1 MKALSAAE
9 LDERS
14 QAPARSHQS
23 RLITLSFMTAGWG
36 FWYAMYRAYYGF
48 GGTAGMFG
56 VPKSESQWRAIN
68 LAGAA
73 ILLLVAALPVAI
85 LPLWKRSR
93 VRPILLGLCW
103 LLAVGFTMHAL
114 VDDIQR
120 ILSLA
125 GLLHLDYPL
134 FMTVNSRVA
143 DLQDLIFN
151 ETWFLAEG
159 VLWGILG
166 WIDLH
171 PSPARRWW
179 IGTAVAAVVVLTCIG
194 LLAGFGLIGRFIIG

>member
-1 MKALSAAE
+1 
-9 LDERS
+9 
-14 QAPARSHQS
+14 
-23 RLITLSFMTAGWG
+23 LITLSLITAGWG
-36 FWYAMYRAYYGF
+36 FWYAMYRVYYGL

-73 ILLLVAALPVAI
+73 ILLLVAVLPVAI
-85 LPLWKRSR
+85 LPLWKRPR

-114 VDDIQR
+114 IDDIQR

-125 GLLHLDYPL
+125 GVLQLDYPL
-134 FMTVNSRVA
+134 FTTVNSRVA

-166 WIDLH
+166 WTNLH
-171 PSPARRWW
+171 PSRARRWW
-179 IGTAVAAVVVLTCIG
+179 IGTVIAAVVVLTCIG
-194 LLAGFGLIGRFIIG
+194 LLATFGLIGKFVIG